1 MVGVLGAVA
10 YSQLM
15 ETQTFKLSK
24 ESSCPSIDFVA
35 VCVGGEA
42 QTADPPGADR
52 ASSLIGFRR

>member
-42 QTADPPGADR
+42 QAADPPWG
-52 ASSLIGFRR
+52 